1 MFRSIGRLTYTYRK
15 LILALGAAFIVF
27 AAVWGTG
34 VFGAMTNGGFDDPG
48 SDSFKAAQRLD
59 AGLGRGAADVVALY
73 RSETLTVDD
82 PAYRAAV
89 TEAIARLPEEKISSV
104 ASYFSTGAPTFVS
117 TDRRSTFLVMGLR
130 GTEDEAESTLAQ
142 IEPLLEAEGLSVQ
155 IGGNVPAGT
164 AIGEAVTED
173 IARAELI
180 SNPILL
186 VLLLFVFGGLAA
198 ASLPLAIGA
207 IAVLG
212 AFTVLRGLTLFTD
225 VSTFAIN
232 IIVLLG
238 LGLAIDYALFIIT
251 RFREELPQNPTVEAA
266 LVRTMATAGRTVA
279 FSGLTVA
286 ISLSS
291 LLIFP
296 QVFLRSMGFGG
307 MAAVLVAM
315 VASLTILPALLV
327 VLGHRVNA
335 LSVRRFVRR
344 GRPEEARA
352 DHHGAWYRIAHSVMR
367 RPVVYVAL
375 IVLALGIMG
384 SPFLRAQFSTPDASV
399 LPAGNEA
406 RVVSERLDREFARNE
421 TSPIQI
427 AIRTSGDVRSPENI
441 GRLYDYTQTLAA
453 LPGVRRV
460 DSVTTLVP
468 NQDRRAA
475 VEVLTGPAT
484 TADPRLAAGIQSRAQ
499 GSTTSLDV
507 LYDAPAQSDATR
519 TLVERIRAVPA
530 PEGMNVL
537 VGGETAGLVDLLGT
551 LRSLLPIMALIII
564 GTTFV
569 LLFLA
574 FGSVVL
580 PLKAVLMNILSLT
593 ASFGALVWIFQDGNF
608 ESLLGFT
615 ANGAIDATQPIL
627 MLAIAFGLS
636 MDYEVFL
643 LSRIKEQYD
652 RTGDNTTAVAVGLQ
666 RTGAIITSAALLL
679 MIVIGAFSTS
689 GIVFIKMIG
698 VGMFIAIL
706 VDATIVRGLLV
717 PATMRLM
724 GNANWWAPR
733 PLRWVYEYIGLNET
747 ETPQHAP
754 PVAPGSL
761 GTQATS

>member
-1 MFRSIGRLTYTYRK
+1 MFRSIGHLTYTYRK
-15 LILALGAAFIVF
+15 LILALGTAFIVF

-48 SDSFKAAQRLD
+48 SDSYKAAQRLD
-59 AGLGRGAADVVALY
+59 TGLGRGGADVVALY

-89 TEAIARLPEEKISSV
+89 TTALARLPEAKIASV
-104 ASYFSTGAPTFVS
+104 ASYYSTGAPTFVS
-117 TDRRSTFLVMGLR
+117 TDRRATFAIVDLR
-130 GTEDEAESTLAQ
+130 GTEDEAETALAE
-142 IEPLLEAEGLSVQ
+142 IEPMLEVDGLSVQ
-155 IGGNVPAGT
+155 LGGNVPAGT
-164 AIGEAVTED
+164 AIGEAVTAD
-173 IARAELI
+173 IARAELL

-212 AFTVLRGLTLFTD
+212 SFTVLRLLTLVTD

-251 RFREELPQNPTVEAA
+251 RFREELPQSPTVEAA
-266 LVRTMATAGRTVA
+266 LVRTMTTAGRTVA

-315 VASLTILPALLV
+315 VASLTILPALLA

-335 LSVRRFVRR
+335 LFIRRLIRR
-344 GRPEEARA
+344 GRPVATGET
-352 DHHGAWYRIAHSVMR
+352 HHGVWYRVAHSVMR
-367 RPVVYVAL
+367 RPVLYVVV
-375 IVLALGIMG
+375 IVLALGVMG

-421 TSPIQI
+421 ISPIQL
-427 AIRTSGDVRSPENI
+427 AIQTSGDARSPENI
-441 GRLYDYTQTLAA
+441 GRLYDYTETLAA
-453 LPGVRRV
+453 VPGVRRV
-460 DSVTTLVP
+460 DSVTTLAP
-468 NQDRRAA
+468 NLDRQAS
-475 VEVLTGPAT
+475 VGLLSGPA
-484 TADPRLAAGIQSRAQ
+484 AASNPRLAAGIQNRAQ
-499 GSTTSLDV
+499 GTTTSLDV
-507 LYDAPAQSDATR
+507 LYDAPAQSDAAR
-519 TLVERIRAVPA
+519 TLVDRIRAVPA
-530 PEGMNVL
+530 PEGMSVL
-537 VGGETAGLVDLLGT
+537 VGGETAGLVDLLAT
-551 LRSLLPIMALIII
+551 LRDLLPVMALIII
-564 GTTFV
+564 CTTFV

-580 PLKAVLMNILSLT
+580 PLKAVLMNILSLS
-593 ASFGALVWIFQDGNF
+593 ASFGALVWIFQDGHF
-608 ESLLGFT
+608 EGLLGFT
-615 ANGAIDATQPIL
+615 ANGTIDATQPIL

-652 RTGDNTTAVAVGLQ
+652 RTGDNTGSVALGLQ

-698 VGMFIAIL
+698 VGMFIAIF
-706 VDATIVRGLLV
+706 VDATVVRGLLV
-717 PATMRLM
+717 PATMQLM

-733 PLRWVYEYIGLNET
+733 PLRWVYERFGLNET
-747 ETPQHAP
+747 ETPHHMP
-754 PVAPGSL
+754 NSSPIPR
-761 GTQATS
+761 GTQATK